1 MQLLLSRLSKMS
13 VYLNNLGHKRYKF
26 DNGYGAS
33 VINQPDNNGLF
44 EVALLEN
51 DKVSDVTGYCT
62 IEDVA
67 TILLEIKS
75 LPNLGY
81 GFNPTSYKNLYCK
94 PPSFDMK
101 FA

>member
-1 MQLLLSRLSKMS
+1 MS
-13 VYLNNLGHKRYKF
+13 VYLNNLGHKRYEF

-33 VINQPDNNGLF
+33 VINQSDNNGLF

-51 DKVSDVTGYCT
+51 ERVSDITGYCT
-62 IEDVA
+62 IEDVT

-75 LPNLGY
+75 LPNLGS
-81 GFNPTSYKNLYCK
+81 GLKPNSSNKNLYCTHLR
-94 PPSFDMK
+94 SDMTMTSLSSIK